1 MLARCC
7 GCSPLSDIL
16 RCRKQHIIHL
26 VGDSTEVL
34 VLSASKRRG
43 IIKFRDQHYPGGHRS
58 WISTETTSTR
68 SFLFLGR
75 HNGMRTW
82 KSFDRAA
89 MERLHAKGLIS
100 DQVGKAKSA
109 VFTDEGLRR
118 SEASFRKL
126 FAVGREA

>member
-34 VLSASKRRG
+34 VSASKRRG

-75 HNGMRTW
+75 HDGMRTW

-109 VFTDEGLRR
+109 VFTDEGLRQ

>member
-34 VLSASKRRG
+34 VLSASKRRS

-68 SFLFLGR
+68 SFLRCYF
-75 HNGMRTW
+75 
-82 KSFDRAA
+82 
-89 MERLHAKGLIS
+89 S
-100 DQVGKAKSA
+100 DVTTGCAPGNPSTGARWSGSIQK
-109 VFTDEGLRR
+109 D
-118 SEASFRKL
+118 
-126 FAVGREA
+126 

>member
-1 MLARCC
+1 M
-7 GCSPLSDIL
+7 DID
-16 RCRKQHIIHL
+16 RDHI
-26 VGDSTEVL
+26 DEVIL
-34 VLSASKRRG
+34 ISRASRRDAYLE
-43 IIKFRDQHYPGGHRS
+43 I
-58 WISTETTSTR
+58 
-68 SFLFLGR
+68 L
-75 HNGMRTW
+75 
-82 KSFDRAA
+82 AA